1 MYFGL
6 SEEQKSLEESINKY
20 LESNASLD
28 TIKAVADGDQEKA
41 EEIHQGLVGLG
52 ISGLMV
58 PEQYGGLELDTLFAA
73 VVAGALGAGTAPSP
87 YAGAYVMAPI
97 ALKLGG
103 SDVQKEN
110 WLPKIAGGDAV
121 VGVGLS
127 EYVGARED
135 AGIAYKNGKISGR
148 SLFVID
154 GKDAD
159 AYLLANKSGNIFL
172 IDASDPGVEVI
183 NLTTVDKTRA
193 SIELRLKEVNAEML
207 PETDNNLSIIN
218 KVVDSGRLMLAADTV
233 GASQVMLNKSV
244 AYSLERKQF
253 GRAIG
258 SFQAVK
264 HMCAEMTAE
273 LEPCHSM
280 VWHAAHCQD
289 NIEEEAREMACHLK
303 AHVAEVG
310 QQVAKT
316 SIEVHGGM
324 GFTDEM
330 GLHYW
335 FKRIGLNRQLLGSPE
350 LVREEI
356 AKLQGFDQSLAKKK
370 INSKLGSTDMLT
382 GKRNQMDSGS
392 SDELPDLFK

>member
-6 SEEQKSLEESINKY
+6 SEEQKSLEESILKY
-20 LESNASLD
+20 LETNAPLE
-28 TIKAVADGDQEKA
+28 TIKAVADGEKEKA
-41 EEIHQGLVGLG
+41 KAIHQGLVDLG

-87 YAGAYVMAPI
+87 FTGAYVMAPI
-97 ALKLGG
+97 ALSLAG
-103 SDVQKEN
+103 SDIQKDY
-110 WLPKIAGGDAV
+110 WLPKIAGGEV
-121 VGVGLS
+121 VIGMGLS
-127 EYVGARED
+127 EYVGAREN
-135 AGIAYKNGKISGR
+135 AGVTFSDGKISGR

-159 AYLLANKSGNIFL
+159 AFILANSSGQLFLVDAKSAGIEVVDL
-172 IDASDPGVEVI
+172 I
-183 NLTTVDKTRA
+183 TVDKTRD
-193 SIELRLKEVNAEML
+193 SIEIIFNNVDAEAL
-207 PETDNNLSIIN
+207 PESEKDTSVVN
-218 KVVDSGRLMLAADTV
+218 KVIDTGRLMLSADTV
-233 GASQVMLNKSV
+233 GASQVMLDKAV
-244 AYSLERKQF
+244 AYSLERRQF

-303 AHVAEVG
+303 AHVSEVG
-310 QQVAKT
+310 QQVSKT

-350 LVREEI
+350 LIREEV
-356 AKLQGFDQSLAKKK
+356 ARLQGFDQSLVKKK
-370 INSKLGSTDMLT
+370 
-382 GKRNQMDSGS
+382 
-392 SDELPDLFK
+392 